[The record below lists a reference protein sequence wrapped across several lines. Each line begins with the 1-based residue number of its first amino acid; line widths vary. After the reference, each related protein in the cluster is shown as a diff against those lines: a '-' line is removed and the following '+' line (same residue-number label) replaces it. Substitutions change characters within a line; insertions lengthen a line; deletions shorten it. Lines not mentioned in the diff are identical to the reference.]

1 MNKTLLSLA
10 ILITVSSFAQ
20 MQVNTLS
27 LTTNDIVYDPTSNRI
42 YATIPS
48 ANGSNGNSIGKIN
61 PDTYLLENTVFIGS
75 EPKAMAISD
84 DGQYIYTGFSGTS
97 TVRRF
102 NVLTQTAEIQF
113 SLGTDLSTGPNY
125 VEDIEVMPGQPNS
138 IAVSRRNNGFSPRH
152 EGVAIYDDGIARAAT
167 TQDHTGSN
175 KIEFKNSTTMFG
187 YNNETTEFGLRRL
200 SVNSGGVS
208 EVSVSNNMPSSY
220 NFSLDF
226 IYNSDKLYYTDGS
239 VIDVSGSP
247 FLIGKFSNAQ
257 GPVVYDTYNNLVCFA
272 SYDYSGNIVFKR
284 FNPNTFLLHDSLA
297 ITEAFGKVESIILC
311 GNGCYAFNSE
321 DNNVVIIKNAS
332 LGLNTFAPKSLISI
346 YPNPTFDYVK
356 INSEN
361 DQKII
366 QAQIFDLNGRLL
378 SNLYVTNQMI
388 DFKNFTKGMY
398 ILKLIDENNSIH
410 FEKVIKN

>member
-10 ILITVSSFAQ
+10 ILISASTFAQ
-20 MQVNTLS
+20 MQVNALS
-27 LTTNDIVYDPTSNRI
+27 LTTNDIVYDANSNRI

-75 EPKAMAISD
+75 EPKAMAITD

-97 TVRRF
+97 TARRF

-113 SLGTDLSTGPNY
+113 SLGTDSSTGPNY

-138 IAVSRRNNGFSPRH
+138 IAVSRRNNGFTPRH
-152 EGVAIYDDGIARAAT
+152 EGVVIYDDGIARATT

-220 NFSLDF
+220 NFALDF
-226 IYNSDKLYYTDGS
+226 VYNSDKLYYTDGS

-247 FLIGKFSNAQ
+247 FLIGKFANVQ
-257 GPVVYDTYNNLVCFA
+257 GPVVYDNYNDLVCFA

-284 FNPNTFLLHDSLA
+284 YNPNTFLLHDNLA
-297 ITEAFGKVESIILC
+297 ITQAFGKVESIILC
-311 GNGCYAFNSE
+311 GNGCYAFNTA
-321 DNNVVIIKNAS
+321 DNNVVIIKNGS

-346 YPNPTFDYVK
+346 YPNPTSDYVK

-378 SNLYVTNQMI
+378 SNSDIANQMV
-388 DFKNFTKGMY
+388 DFKNLTKGMY

-410 FEKVIKN
+410 FEKVIKK